1 MISVYDS
8 AAILA
13 HAMICLIVISL
24 DSPQF
29 RLLKIGNASLFPLE
43 YRHTAKLL
51 KQT

>member
-8 AAILA
+8 ADILA

-24 DSPQF
+24 DHRNSVAQDWQRFIIPAGISPY
-29 RLLKIGNASLFPLE
+29 GHA
-43 YRHTAKLL
+43 L